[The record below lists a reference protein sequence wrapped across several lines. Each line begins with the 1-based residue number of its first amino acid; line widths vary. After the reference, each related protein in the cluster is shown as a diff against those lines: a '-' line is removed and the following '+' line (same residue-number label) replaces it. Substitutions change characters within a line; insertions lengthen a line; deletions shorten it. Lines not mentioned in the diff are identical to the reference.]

1 MLAVGSERT
10 QPGSTIVVRDIKFEL
25 SERIAS
31 HWCAGQ
37 PEFSHVASAFMA
49 ALPQLEPYFIHNIR
63 EAARTIDDP
72 RLQSEIEAFVGQEAR
87 HAQQHRRW
95 NEILG
100 ARYPE
105 LPKLER
111 ALKERLDESKR
122 KHSLAFRMAY
132 TAGYEAIT
140 YQLVDF
146 MMAERARWLGGA
158 DPDVLGMLCWHGAE
172 EVEHKTVAYDAFQ
185 AVHGGYLM
193 RARGLFAALVMTV
206 KDIRS
211 MAQMMLE
218 VDGLW
223 TDAQSQR
230 RVRQVRIAFAR
241 GLLPRFRHYL
251 KPGYDPEKHCD
262 PELMLNWLARYA
274 AGEDL
279 RKLPPEALDKL

>member
-1 MLAVGSERT
+1 MLAVG
-10 QPGSTIVVRDIKFEL
+10 GSTRPHSPIVVRDIKFEL
-25 SERIAS
+25 NDTIPS

-63 EAARTIDDP
+63 EAARSIEDP
-72 RLQSEIEAFVGQEAR
+72 QLKQEIEGFVSQEAR

-100 ARYPE
+100 ARYPD
-105 LPKLER
+105 LVQLER
-111 ALKERLDESKR
+111 GIKARLDQSKR
-122 KHSLAFRMAY
+122 EHSLTFRMAY

-146 MMAERARWLGGA
+146 MMDERERFLTGA
-158 DPDVLGMLCWHGAE
+158 DPNVLGLLCWHGAE

-185 AVHGGYLM
+185 ALHGGYAM
-193 RARGLFAALVMTV
+193 RARGLIAALVMTV

-211 MAQMMLE
+211 MTQAMLKA
-218 VDGLW
+218 DGLW
-223 TDAQSQR
+223 SDRESQR
-230 RVRQVRIAFAR
+230 RLRGVRIAFAR

-251 KPGYDPEKHCD
+251 MPGYDPAAHRD
-262 PELMLNWLARYA
+262 PELILHWLARYA

-279 RKLPPEALDKL
+279 RKLTPDALDRL